1 MIKILDNYKKQV
13 FPFIKKYLQDNLDSD
28 FHYQITSDY
37 PLRQGKYLRPSLL
50 LMTAG
55 SLGLDIQ
62 KAIPTAAAMQISEDW
77 ILNHD
82 DIEDDSQERRGLPS
96 LHHQIGTPLAIN
108 AGDALH
114 ALNWQLIHSL
124 GNEDIFKEFSKII
137 NQTISGQTYEI
148 KIIQDKKFDLK
159 IEEVY
164 QIIES
169 KTCYYT
175 ISGPMRLG
183 AILAKASPRQLDL
196 LYQFG
201 LYLGKAFQIIDDY
214 LDLTSDFSGQK
225 KQLGN
230 DIYEGKRT
238 VFLFHLLQ
246 HCQDPKI
253 IEILTKD
260 RSQKT
265 EAEIN
270 YIISLMKKYKSLDYG
285 YNLALDFAQKAN
297 SFFDKQLSFLTREPY
312 RQQLKQT
319 IDFIVHRQ
327 K

>member
-37 PLRQGKYLRPSLL
+37 SFRQGKYLRPSLL

-124 GNEDIFKEFSKII
+124 GNE
-137 NQTISGQTYEI
+137 
-148 KIIQDKKFDLK
+148 
-159 IEEVY
+159 
-164 QIIES
+164 
-169 KTCYYT
+169 
-175 ISGPMRLG
+175 
-183 AILAKASPRQLDL
+183 
-196 LYQFG
+196 
-201 LYLGKAFQIIDDY
+201 
-214 LDLTSDFSGQK
+214 
-225 KQLGN
+225 
-230 DIYEGKRT
+230 
-238 VFLFHLLQ
+238 
-246 HCQDPKI
+246 
-253 IEILTKD
+253 
-260 RSQKT
+260 
-265 EAEIN
+265 
-270 YIISLMKKYKSLDYG
+270 
-285 YNLALDFAQKAN
+285 
-297 SFFDKQLSFLTREPY
+297 
-312 RQQLKQT
+312 
-319 IDFIVHRQ
+319 
-327 K
+327 

>member
-1 MIKILDNYKKQV
+1 MTKILDKYKKQV
-13 FPFIKKYLQDNLDSD
+13 FPFIKNYLQDNLESG
-28 FHYQITSDY
+28 FHYQISSEY
-37 PLRQGKYLRPSLL
+37 SLRQGKYLRPSLL

-55 SLGLDIQ
+55 ALNFDFK
-62 KAIPTAAAMQISEDW
+62 KAIPAAAAMQISEDW

-82 DIEDDSQERRGLPS
+82 DIEDDSLDRRGLPS
-96 LHHQIGTPLAIN
+96 LHRQVGIPLAIN

-124 GNEDIFKEFSKII
+124 KNDTIFQEFSQII
-137 NQTISGQTYEI
+137 NKTITGQTYEI

-164 QIIES
+164 KIIES

-183 AILAKASPRQLDL
+183 AILADASPSQLDL

-201 LYLGKAFQIIDDY
+201 LYLGKSFQIIDDY
-214 LDLTSDFSGQK
+214 LDLTSDFSGEK
-225 KQLGN
+225 KQVGN

-246 HCQDPKI
+246 NCSDPQIIKI
-253 IEILTKD
+253 LKKD
-260 RSQKT
+260 RSQKSPQ
-265 EAEIN
+265 EVD
-270 YIISLMKKYKSLDYG
+270 YIISLMKKYKSLEYG

-297 SFFDKQLSFLTREPY
+297 DFFDKELFFLKKEPY
-312 RQQLKQT
+312 RQELKE
-319 IDFIVHRQ
+319 IINFIVHRQ